1 MRAHSGRAY
10 DGSISCASE
19 SGHLVRNSFTT
30 ASVSG
35 DGVPCPEEANPWR
48 RSCDAASCSRGCS
61 VEARGE
67 NEEEVLKQAAVH
79 AKRDHGVTE
88 IDAATLAK
96 VKAAIRPA

>member
-1 MRAHSGRAY
+1 MAKVLRCG
-10 DGSISCASE
+10 E
-19 SGHLVRNSFTT
+19 LF
-30 ASVSG
+30 
-35 DGVPCPEEANPWR
+35 P
-48 RSCDAASCSRGCS
+48 GCS

-88 IDAATLAK
+88 IDAAMLAK